1 MSVSE
6 DDLEEFQLALKHY
19 VESAS
24 AQSGCLRIS
33 IQKLSNESR
42 YMIYEFWENSS
53 VWNRYVNNNL
63 ESLDDN
69 MVQSIIMDMMDKGSL
84 HGVETNQA
92 GQWPRSREKRTY
104 TKSLLGFQLQMQCPA
119 TEAQ

>member
-1 MSVSE
+1 M
-6 DDLEEFQLALKHY
+6 LCRLKE
-19 VESAS
+19 VILLNFKV
-24 AQSGCLRIS
+24 GTILI
-33 IQKLSNESR
+33 
-42 YMIYEFWENSS
+42 
-53 VWNRYVNNNL
+53 RYVNNNL